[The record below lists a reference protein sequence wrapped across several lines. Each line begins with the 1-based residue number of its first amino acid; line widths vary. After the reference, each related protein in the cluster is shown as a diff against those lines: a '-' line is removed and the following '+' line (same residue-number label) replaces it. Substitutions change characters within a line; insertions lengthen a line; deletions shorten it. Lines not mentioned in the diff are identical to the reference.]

1 SSLTFN
7 TFPVEKSQ
15 FMKRGGARQSACP
28 QNSKLLPQSH
38 SGGLKTSLTF
48 ILAGHTA
55 KIDDKCH
62 VLSSDERRKVD
73 RTLAELTWSNKL
85 GVLKQPLLNGMSQY
99 KARCSDMDWV
109 HDWRAYAKT
118 GYLREK

>member
-1 SSLTFN
+1 MQPLTKLNIIIFAIAML
-7 TFPVEKSQ
+7 TAPGASF
-15 FMKRGGARQSACP
+15 GGQVDAKQDQTSRF
-28 QNSKLLPQSH
+28 
-38 SGGLKTSLTF
+38 GLVF

-73 RTLAELTWSNKL
+73 RTLAELTWSDKL

-99 KARCSDMDWV
+99 KARCADMDWV